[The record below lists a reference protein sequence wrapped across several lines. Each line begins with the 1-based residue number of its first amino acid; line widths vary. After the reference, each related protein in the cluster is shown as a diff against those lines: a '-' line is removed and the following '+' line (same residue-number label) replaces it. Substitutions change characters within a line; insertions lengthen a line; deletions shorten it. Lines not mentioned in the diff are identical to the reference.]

1 MSSGY
6 RITELSPSH
15 SESIWEIDE
24 PDFPGMAEEPDVAA
38 LLVRC
43 GSVGARPYKSIAYE
57 AKQHLGQ
64 VFAEYSRHVAEM
76 VERRWQL
83 TLIEKLLLDLR
94 ARVARLEERQSIVVP
109 IETFD
114 PEPFE
119 LMRPFSV
126 VVEPIDNEFTATF
139 YDANIAASGE
149 TPAEAIS
156 NLKDVIVST
165 FELLTAEKKLGAA
178 MKWQRAVLNS
188 LIRPR

>member
-6 RITELSPSH
+6 RIMELSLSH
-15 SESIWEIDE
+15 SESIWEIEE
-24 PDFPGMAEEPDVAA
+24 PDFPAMADEPDVTA
-38 LLVRC
+38 LLERC
-43 GSVGARPYKSIAYE
+43 QSVATRRYE
-57 AKQHLGQ
+57 SVAHETKQRLGQ
-64 VFAEYSRHVAEM
+64 VFAEYSRHLAEM

-83 TLIEKLLLDLR
+83 TLIDKLLSDLR
-94 ARVARLEERQSIVVP
+94 VRVARLEERQSIVVP
-109 IETFD
+109 IETLD

-119 LMRPFSV
+119 LMRSFSV
-126 VVEPIDNEFTATF
+126 VVEPIDSEFTATF

-178 MKWQRAVLNS
+178 MERQKAVLNS
-188 LIRPR
+188 FIRPR

>member
-1 MSSGY
+1 MSSRY

-15 SESIWEIDE
+15 SESIWEIEE
-24 PDFPGMAEEPDVAA
+24 PDFPAMTDEPDVTA
-38 LLVRC
+38 LLERC
-43 GSVGARPYKSIAYE
+43 ESVATGRYESIAHE
-57 AKQHLGQ
+57 TKQRLGQ
-64 VFAEYSRHVAEM
+64 VFAEYSRHLAEM
-76 VERRWQL
+76 VERRWQI
-83 TLIEKLLLDLR
+83 TLIEKLFLDLR

-119 LMRPFSV
+119 LMKPFSV
-126 VVEPIDNEFTATF
+126 VVEPIDSEFTATF

-178 MKWQRAVLNS
+178 MERQKAVLNS
-188 LIRPR
+188 FIRLR